1 MFKIVETKDKLNR
14 IWLLIFKKISSQ
26 FFASIFEK
34 TPRIISGIT
43 CIILPSEL
51 SLRAIRLLVEYIYT
65 GEALVTNDIVK
76 EVLKGGEILKI
87 RGLFREST
95 LIIPQQ
101 QAKPTQSVITATAK
115 NLLAPIDF
123 SCINVPAESP
133 VIVKLPKT
141 RQPVLVT
148 NKSKTDISGIFIN
161 KEVAIDPA
169 VSTTSQSCEEI
180 VRNQFQS
187 ISNDLLAI
195 ENSNRKRSS
204 SDDVTESPTKIR
216 IGQRRTSLPQDTNSN
231 QKPVKHDLPLSITAD
246 YGSEREKCFS
256 PIKEEPQDAE
266 GSVEEFP
273 SGNNSPLFGDFLK
286 EIKQEKSDTPL
297 PLEKQNIFEEFCILT
312 NEISKRKNSF
322 SDDGRNVK
330 NSSPYFYPMQMKKT
344 KDLVSLGVSKEIG
357 NLIKILK
364 LISGIYVR

>member
-1 MFKIVETKDKLNR
+1 M
-14 IWLLIFKKISSQ
+14 
-26 FFASIFEK
+26 
-34 TPRIISGIT
+34 T

-87 RGLFREST
+87 RGLFREPFP
-95 LIIPQQ
+95 IVPQQ
-101 QAKPTQSVITATAK
+101 QVKPTQSVITATTK
-115 NLLAPIDF
+115 SLLAPIDF

-133 VIVKLPKT
+133 VIVKLPKP

-148 NKSKTDISGIFIN
+148 NKTKTDISGIFIN

-169 VSTTSQSCEEI
+169 VSTTSSSCEDI

-187 ISNDLLAI
+187 ISNDLLAL
-195 ENSNRKRSS
+195 ESSNRKRSS
-204 SDDVTESPTKIR
+204 SDDVTQSPTKIR
-216 IGQRRTSLPQDTNSN
+216 IGQRRTSLPQETNSN
-231 QKPVKHDLPLSITAD
+231 QKPVKHDLPLSVTAD
-246 YGSEREKCFS
+246 YEREKCYS

-266 GSVEEFP
+266 GSVEDFR
-273 SGNNSPLFGDFLK
+273 SGHNSPLFDDFLK
-286 EIKQEKSDTPL
+286 EIKQEKSETPL

-322 SDDGRNVK
+322 SDDGKSAKGN
-330 NSSPYFYPMQMKKT
+330 NPYFYPMHIRKIKNS
-344 KDLVSLGVSKEIG
+344 VSMGFFCLNSKFMWVYFQDTMSEEESDSANHYKPSTKEIRSKD
-357 NLIKILK
+357 IVAQLK
-364 LISGIYVR
+364 CEGCHM